1 MTNIDP
7 QVPWSE
13 EQWARVSDAV
23 QKEAAR
29 SRVAASFLPL
39 IGPLPRDADFVRGG
53 EFQYKPPSAT
63 PETLPPETQTMSVDD
78 KAVIPLATL
87 QVKVH
92 LRGAQVS
99 DPQLTSALEMFR
111 RAANV
116 LARLEDAVAFR
127 GQTAADAGP
136 DPSAIK
142 GLPAIWK
149 VTGGSQNNGL
159 FEACLGGAPGAPP
172 IASGTALVQEI
183 SSKIGDLES
192 SGHFGPF
199 AVVLGK
205 NLFALAQN
213 PTPDLVLPSD
223 RIIPFLGGGPLLRSS
238 TLDDD
243 KGIIVALGANPVELV
258 IATDVTVGFLQVTTD
273 PIYVFRVYERMALRI
288 KEKDAIKCL

>member
-13 EQWARVSDAV
+13 EQWARVSQAV

-39 IGPLPRDADFVRGG
+39 IGPLPRDADFVRSG
-53 EFQYKPPSAT
+53 EFQYKPPPAS
-63 PETLPPETQTMSVDD
+63 PSSSLLIMSIDD

-87 QVKVH
+87 QVNVH

-159 FEACLGGAPGAPP
+159 FGACLGGAPGAPP

-183 SSKIGDLES
+183 SSKIGDLEG

-205 NLFALAQN
+205 NLFAVAQN

-273 PIYVFRVYERMALRI
+273 PTYVFRVYERMALRI